1 GEGQHPEKF
10 EDTFLSLIAGNKWE
24 IQFVQGKY
32 NMGGSGAIVFCGKKS
47 YQLIGSKRF
56 DGTGKFGYTLIREHP
71 LTEEEH
77 LTRKNT
83 WYEYFKIN
91 GEIPSFDINK
101 MDLKLYNR
109 LFTTGT
115 IIKLYSYDLPSGS
128 RSVISRD
135 LNQSINEYLFEPA
148 LPITTIDKKERYP
161 DDINLERDL
170 YGLKRRLEKDDNKY
184 IDEHFTE
191 EYNDELFGKMIVT
204 CYVFK
209 SKVNGKSVKETRE
222 TIRRE
227 FFKNNMSVLFSLNG
241 QVHGHYTAEFITRS
255 LKMNLLKSHLL
266 IHVDCTHMDY
276 EFRKELFMASRD
288 RLKDGEETRNL
299 RRFLATKLSKSGS
312 RLWEIEKRRKDSIS
326 VESSDANQMI
336 RDFTKNLPMNSELM
350 KLLDQTFKLDL
361 KDDKHIKKEKER
373 KKTKKKEEKQPFKP
387 ERFPTCFKLML
398 KNDGEKEI
406 TKIPLGGEKSIPF
419 QTDAEDHYFDRV
431 EEPGELKI
439 ALLDFKRNE
448 VSGGNAP
455 GKIERVQDV
464 INVNK
469 SGPKE
474 GSIKLIMNPTQNAQA
489 GDALKIKTTLTAP
502 GQDFEEVFWVKIS
515 EPKAPKEKTPKEE
528 KIDESTLGLPEF
540 VLVYRES
547 HDNFPTWDDVE
558 LLGMDWNKVMYPLAE
573 GE

>member
-1 GEGQHPEKF
+1 
-10 EDTFLSLIAGNKWE
+10 
-24 IQFVQGKY
+24 
-32 NMGGSGAIVFCGKKS
+32 
-47 YQLIGSKRF
+47 
-56 DGTGKFGYTLIREHP
+56 
-71 LTEEEH
+71 
-77 LTRKNT
+77 
-83 WYEYFKIN
+83 
-91 GEIPSFDINK
+91 
-101 MDLKLYNR
+101 
-109 LFTTGT
+109 
-115 IIKLYSYDLPSGS
+115 
-128 RSVISRD
+128 
-135 LNQSINEYLFEPA
+135 
-148 LPITTIDKKERYP
+148 
-161 DDINLERDL
+161 
-170 YGLKRRLEKDDNKY
+170 
-184 IDEHFTE
+184 
-191 EYNDELFGKMIVT
+191 
-204 CYVFK
+204 
-209 SKVNGKSVKETRE
+209 
-222 TIRRE
+222 
-227 FFKNNMSVLFSLNG
+227 MSVLFSLNG

-326 VESSDANQMI
+326 VESSDANQLI
-336 RDFTKNLPMNSELM
+336 RDFTKNLPINSELM

-361 KDDKHIKKEKER
+361 KDEKHIKKEKEK

-387 ERFPTCFKLML
+387 ERFPSCFKLML

-419 QTDAEDHYFDRV
+419 QTDAEDHYFDRI

-474 GSIKLIMNPTQNAQA
+474 GSIKLIMNPTQNAQT
-489 GDALKIKTTLTAP
+489 GDALKIKATLTAP

-540 VLVYRES
+540 VLVYREPHENAATWEEVENMSS
-547 HDNFPTWDDVE
+547 HEFGWKT
-558 LLGMDWNKVMYPLAE
+558 VMYPLVE
-573 GE
+573 GENLEKMFINMDSNVLKDFKSEYKHAGEDQLNLADRKYISSVYFHTLFLYTITRNRKYKIMQEKGDREEYVDLGSYLMDVFESYYSEFILNFGGVNELMEGLGY